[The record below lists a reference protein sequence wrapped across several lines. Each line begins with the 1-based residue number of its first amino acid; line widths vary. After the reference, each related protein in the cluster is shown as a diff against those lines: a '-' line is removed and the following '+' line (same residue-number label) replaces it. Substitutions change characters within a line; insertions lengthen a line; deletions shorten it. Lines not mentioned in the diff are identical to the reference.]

1 MPTVKVRNLQNKEIG
16 DITLSDAVFGVEL
29 NEGLIHA
36 AVMNCVARCSES
48 DVPTVTMVDFLDRL
62 AELGWGEKDIAA
74 VQRGV
79 LPLLGEL
86 KTGDTVTWRSDR
98 MTAH

>member
-1 MPTVKVRNLQNKEIG
+1 MRYKRKSY
-16 DITLSDAVFGVEL
+16 LS
-29 NEGLIHA
+29 IHA

-62 AELGWGEKDIAA
+62 AELGWGEMDIAA

-86 KTGDTVTWRSDR
+86 KTGDTVTWGSDR